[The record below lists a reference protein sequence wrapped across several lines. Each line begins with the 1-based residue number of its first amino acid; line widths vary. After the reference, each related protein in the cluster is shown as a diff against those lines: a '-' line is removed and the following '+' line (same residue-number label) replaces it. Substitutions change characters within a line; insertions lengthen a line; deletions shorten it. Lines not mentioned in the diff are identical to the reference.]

1 MPFKFFALPFSP
13 SHLNFLEQRL
23 RDQSKSQDDLRHS
36 RGPASYQIKGSAAHF
51 ENIFTFLFAL
61 ALFLRDLDALPL
73 HVWYV
78 WYTLIPATP
87 SEIEYKHCQ
96 RHNGPEG

>member
-23 RDQSKSQDDLRHS
+23 RGESKSQDDLRHS
-36 RGPASYQIKGSAAHF
+36 RDPASYQIKGSAAHF

-61 ALFLRDLDALPL
+61 ALFLRDLDAFPL
-73 HVWYV
+73 H
-78 WYTLIPATP
+78 TLIIPATP
-87 SEIEYKHCQ
+87 SEIEY
-96 RHNGPEG
+96 RNG